1 MTGMGVSLLFTG
13 QLEGRVDV
21 QSGLYSFLKVKT
33 FERFL
38 LLTIL
43 WRNIKPIGYSN
54 KNIKY
59 SRSTLPREVFKMKMS
74 DCAGV

>member
-1 MTGMGVSLLFTG
+1 MGVSLLSTG
-13 QLEGRVDV
+13 QLEGHVDV
-21 QSGLYSFLKVKT
+21 QSGLYSSFRYQDFGEISTFLI
-33 FERFL
+33 
-38 LLTIL
+38 IL